1 MLVEEL
7 AMHLSIQ
14 TNMGKKAGGT
24 QGHKWGSRLDACN
37 NFKKL
42 LKALLLLAVSA
53 LFSSCASVN
62 SDNNYGFVP
71 AGMHEDSQDYHRNT
85 KYNMMDS
92 PDGMHDPNARV
103 KMWGATY

>member
-1 MLVEEL
+1 
-7 AMHLSIQ
+7 MHLSIE
-14 TNMGKKAGGT
+14 TDMGKKAGGT

-42 LKALLLLAVSA
+42 LKALLLLAMSA
-53 LFSSCASVN
+53 LFCSCASVN
-62 SDNNYGFVP
+62 SNNNYGFVP
-71 AGMHEDSQDYHRNT
+71 AGMHEDSQDYRNNT

-103 KMWGATY
+103 KVWGAVY